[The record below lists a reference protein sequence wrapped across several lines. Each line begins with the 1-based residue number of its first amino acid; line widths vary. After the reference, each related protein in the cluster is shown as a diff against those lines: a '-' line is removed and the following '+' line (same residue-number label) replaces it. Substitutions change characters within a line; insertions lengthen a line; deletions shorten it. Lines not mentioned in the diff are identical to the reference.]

1 MIFETCADEN
11 PAKNHCS
18 ADELK
23 NTDCFIY

>member
-1 MIFETCADEN
+1 MIFETRADEN

-23 NTDCFIY
+23 NTDCFVY